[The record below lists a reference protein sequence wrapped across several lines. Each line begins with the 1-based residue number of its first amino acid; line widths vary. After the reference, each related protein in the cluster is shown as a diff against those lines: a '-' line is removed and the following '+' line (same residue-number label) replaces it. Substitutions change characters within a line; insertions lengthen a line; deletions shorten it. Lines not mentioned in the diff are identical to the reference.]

1 MTHKNDYT
9 LIDDLAKQGLEAI
22 PDLIKVLINKAMQL
36 ERVEHLRAKPYER
49 TLERTGYAYGYKP
62 KTVKTKHGEITFDV
76 PQVRDSDFYPS
87 GLEKGLRS
95 ERALIMALAEINVH
109 PRRIHQESKSHHR

>member
-9 LIDDLAKQGLEAI
+9 LMEDLAKQGLDAM
-22 PDLIKVLINKAMQL
+22 PDLIRALINNAMQL
-36 ERVEHLRAKPYER
+36 ERSEHLNANPYER
-49 TLERTGYAYGYKP
+49 TPERSGYANGYKP
-62 KTVKTKHGEITFDV
+62 KTVKTRMGEITFNV

-87 GLEKGLRS
+87 ALEKGLRS